1 MQYLKLIGIL
11 IIILGFA
18 FKLETVATVVVAAVV
33 TALCSGMNITQTLAI
48 IGKSFTDNRMVT
60 LFFLTLPMIGLVES
74 NGMKVVAVQGIS
86 KLKHLTAGG
95 LLDVYMLAREV
106 LLFFGIAM
114 NGQVAL
120 VRPLLAPMTMAA
132 AEKSTKLSEQG
143 KEKMKARIAAT
154 DNFSNFFS
162 QNTFVAGGGVLLMA
176 STMTSL
182 HHAVKP
188 SQIVIWSV
196 PVAVI
201 AFIVVAIYNY
211 FCDKHYLTRKEADN

>member
-11 IIILGFA
+11 IIILGFV
-18 FKLETVATVVVAAVV
+18 FKLDTVATVVVAAVV
-33 TALCSGMNITQTLAI
+33 TALCSGMDISQTLAV

-74 NGMKVVAVQGIS
+74 NGMKVVAVNGIA
-86 KLKHLTAGG
+86 KLKHLTAGS
-95 LLDVYMLAREV
+95 LLDVYMLAREI

-132 AEKSTKLSEQG
+132 AEKNTKLSAKD

-162 QNTFVAGGGVLLMA
+162 QNAFVAGGGVLLMA

-201 AFIVVAIYNY
+201 AFIVVAIYNHL
-211 FCDKHYLTRKEADN
+211 CDKRYLTGKEADK

>member
-18 FKLETVATVVVAAVV
+18 FKLDTVATVVVAAVV
-33 TALCSGMNITQTLAI
+33 TALCSGMNISQTLAV

-74 NGMKVVAVQGIS
+74 NGMKVVAVNGIA

-95 LLDVYMLAREV
+95 LLDVYMLAREI

-132 AEKSTKLSEQG
+132 AEKNTKLSAKD

-162 QNTFVAGGGVLLMA
+162 QNTFVAGGGGPTNGQHNDQPAPCRQAKPNCYLVGA
-176 STMTSL
+176 GGSDCL
-182 HHAVKP
+182 HRCG
-188 SQIVIWSV
+188 
-196 PVAVI
+196 
-201 AFIVVAIYNY
+201 N
-211 FCDKHYLTRKEADN
+211 L

>member
-18 FKLETVATVVVAAVV
+18 FKLDRVATVVVAAVV
-33 TALCSGMNITQTLAI
+33 TALCSGMDISQTLVI

-120 VRPLLAPMTMAA
+120 V
-132 AEKSTKLSEQG
+132 
-143 KEKMKARIAAT
+143 
-154 DNFSNFFS
+154 
-162 QNTFVAGGGVLLMA
+162 
-176 STMTSL
+176 
-182 HHAVKP
+182 
-188 SQIVIWSV
+188 
-196 PVAVI
+196 
-201 AFIVVAIYNY
+201 
-211 FCDKHYLTRKEADN
+211 

>member
-11 IIILGFA
+11 IIILGFV
-18 FKLETVATVVVAAVV
+18 FKLDTVATVVVAAVV
-33 TALCSGMNITQTLAI
+33 TALCSGMDISQTLAV

-74 NGMKVVAVQGIS
+74 NGMKVVAVNGIA
-86 KLKHLTAGG
+86 KLKHLTAGS
-95 LLDVYMLAREV
+95 LLDVYMLAREI
-106 LLFFGIAM
+106 LLFFGISM

-132 AEKSTKLSEQG
+132 AEKNTKLSAKD

-162 QNTFVAGGGVLLMA
+162 QNTFVAGVWVILMA
-176 STMTSL
+176 STMTRL

-201 AFIVVAIYNY
+201 AFIVVAIYNHL
-211 FCDKHYLTRKEADN
+211 CDKRYLTGKEADK

>member
-18 FKLETVATVVVAAVV
+18 FKLDTVATVVVAAVV
-33 TALCSGMNITQTLAI
+33 TALCSGMDISQTLAI

-132 AEKSTKLSEQG
+132 AEKSTKLSEKG

-182 HHAVKP
+182 HHPVKP
-188 SQIVIWSV
+188 SQVVIWSV

-211 FCDKHYLTRKEADN
+211 FCDKRYLTGKEADK